1 MIYSPTIA
9 AIMGL
14 NGAHDSVVLKLA
26 KVKCPLK
33 KANFERQ
40 ELRIM
45 SCLLELLDTL
55 PEQEKQDLLQKMK
68 VEV

>member
-9 AIMGL
+9 AIIGL
-14 NGAHDSVVLKLA
+14 NGAHDSVLLKLA
-26 KVKCPLK
+26 KVKCPIK

-55 PEQEKQDLLQKMK
+55 PEKEKKDLLQRIR
-68 VEV
+68 